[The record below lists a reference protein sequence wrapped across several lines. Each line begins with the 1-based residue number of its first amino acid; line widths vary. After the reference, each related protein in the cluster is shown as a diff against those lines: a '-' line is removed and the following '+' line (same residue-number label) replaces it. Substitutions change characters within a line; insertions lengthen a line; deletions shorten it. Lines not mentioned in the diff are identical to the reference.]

1 MAKKEDCHHTRRKWT
16 HRSEQRAY
24 LVRQGAAAARVGPET
39 VQPPT
44 LGKETGCRARL
55 WACPAF
61 LPQRGVPM
69 LCDQYGRV
77 IDYLRISV
85 TDRCNLRC
93 RYCMPAAGVPLLPC
107 NDILHWE
114 EILTIVRCAVRLG
127 IKRVRLTGGEP
138 LVRKGL
144 LEFVRLLAATPG
156 LEDISLTTN
165 GTLLAE
171 QAAALRAAGVRR
183 VNISLDTLRP
193 KRFTA
198 VTRRPGWPAVWRG
211 LTAALAAGLTPVKLN
226 VVVLRGF
233 NDDELVDFARLTYRW
248 PVHVRFIEYMP
259 LGAPD
264 MAGTDPFMPW
274 REMRR
279 QVETVGTLTPA
290 DGADGG
296 PARLFRLPDAPG
308 LVGFITPMS
317 EHFCGHCNRLR
328 LTADGKLRPC
338 LLSDREIDI
347 KSAIRSGDAA
357 AVMACL
363 RQAVLAKPAGHHLT
377 AGTDA
382 ALHRGMRQIGG

>member
-1 MAKKEDCHHTRRKWT
+1 
-16 HRSEQRAY
+16 
-24 LVRQGAAAARVGPET
+24 
-39 VQPPT
+39 
-44 LGKETGCRARL
+44 
-55 WACPAF
+55 
-61 LPQRGVPM
+61 M

-107 NDILHWE
+107 ADILRWE
-114 EILTIVRCAVRLG
+114 EILTIVRAAVRLG
-127 IKRVRLTGGEP
+127 VRRVRLTGGEP

-144 LEFVRLLAATPG
+144 LEFVRRLSATPG

-171 QAAALRAAGVRR
+171 QAAALKEAGVRR
-183 VNISLDTLRP
+183 VNVSLDTLRP
-193 KRFTA
+193 ERFAA
-198 VTRRPGWPAVWRG
+198 VTRRQGWTAVWQG
-211 LTAALAAGLTPVKLN
+211 LTAALAVSLAPVKLN

-233 NDDELVDFARLTYRW
+233 NDDELADFARLTYRW

-264 MAGTDPFMPW
+264 MAGADPFMRW

-279 QVETVGTLTPA
+279 QVETLGALTPA
-290 DGADGG
+290 EGADGG
-296 PARLFRLPDAPG
+296 PARLFRLPGALG
-308 LVGFITPMS
+308 RVGFITPMS
-317 EHFCGHCNRLR
+317 EHFCAQCNRLR

-347 KSAIRSGDAA
+347 KPAVRGGDAA
-357 AVMACL
+357 AVAACL
-363 RQAVLAKPAGHHLT
+363 RQAVLAKPAGHHLA
-377 AGTDA
+377 AGAAA